1 MKMIV
6 VLKEEI
12 IKYLKKIQENTNK
25 ELEEINKSLNV
36 S

>member
-1 MKMIV
+1 MIV
-6 VLKEEI
+6 VLKEET
-12 IKYLKKIQENTNK
+12 IKYLQKIQENTIK